1 MYVTLG
7 ELRVPAKASL
17 VPLVASFASRGAAAL
32 GLDEKDSDALG
43 IAAEEVFSHLAACA
57 APGRDVVLRLDD
69 GGWRAGLEVRFA
81 AEPGRVDFRPFNLT
95 FRTTPEEDPLLA
107 RTALA
112 IASRMVDR
120 FQLRRQDR
128 EILLTLTR
136 ERRFPKGEPPPPEPR
151 PEGAVS
157 ARAARPHEIPLA
169 AGLAAARHPA
179 GQVLPAFGS
188 PGTVS
193 AMAAAGDLDA
203 VVAADAAG
211 RLAGALFF
219 RPEGDRLVELLGP
232 FLFQEPAVEGAAR
245 LLVDACLAALGRAGR
260 TGVLARNPTDAMP
273 PNALEPLGPLD
284 LRGADGVVRRVHAR
298 FRQLDE
304 DPGGIAHLHPRLE
317 PFVREALRRLA
328 FARTFRLLEGPAV
341 PPGEGTAFAT
351 EIDRRNGQAHL
362 KPLWLG
368 ADARATLDGLLAAL
382 SAEGLANPT
391 AELDLGEPWHA
402 GFAPALLDAGFEPRL
417 VVPWAATGD
426 VLLLQR
432 TTEPSAR

>member
-1 MYVTLG
+1 MYATLG
-7 ELRVPAKASL
+7 ELRVPAKGSL
-17 VPLVASFASRGAAAL
+17 VPLVASFASRGATAF

-57 APGRDVVLRLDD
+57 APGRDVVLRLFD
-69 GGWRAGLEVRFA
+69 GGWRAELELRFA
-81 AEPGRVDFRPFNLT
+81 AERERVDFRPFNLT
-95 FRTTPEEDPLLA
+95 FRTTPEDDPLLA

-120 FQLRRQDR
+120 FRLQRHER

-136 ERRFPKGEPPPPEPR
+136 EQRFPKADAPPPEPR
-151 PEGAVS
+151 PDGPVS
-157 ARAARPHEIPLA
+157 ARAARPHELPLA
-169 AGLAAARHPA
+169 AGLAAARYPA
-179 GQVLPAFGS
+179 DQVPTAFGS
-188 PGTVS
+188 PGKVS

-203 VVAADAAG
+203 VVAADPSG

-219 RPEGDRLVELLGP
+219 RPEGERLVELFGP

-245 LLVDACLAALGRAGR
+245 LLVDACISALGRAGR
-260 TGVLARNPTDAMP
+260 NGILARNPTDAMP
-273 PNALEPLGPLD
+273 PNALEPLGTLD
-284 LRGADGVVRRVHAR
+284 VRGADGAVRRVLSR

-304 DPGGIAHLHPRLE
+304 DPGGVAILHPRLE

-328 FARTFRLLEGPAV
+328 FARTFRLLEGPSV
-341 PPGEGTAFAT
+341 PLGDGTAFAT
-351 EIDRRNGQAHL
+351 EIDRTAGQAHL

-368 ADARATLDGLLAAL
+368 ADARATLDGLLSAL
-382 SAEGLANPT
+382 EADGLASPT

-402 GFAPALLDAGFEPRL
+402 GFAPALLDAGFEPRF

-426 VLLLQR
+426 VLLLQKA
-432 TTEPSAR
+432 TEPAAR

>member
-17 VPLVASFASRGAAAL
+17 VPLVASFASRGATAF

-57 APGRDVVLRLDD
+57 APGRDVVLRLND
-69 GGWRAGLEVRFA
+69 GGWRTELEVRFA
-81 AEPGRVDFRPFNLT
+81 AERERVDFRPFNLT
-95 FRTTPEEDPLLA
+95 FRTTPEDDPLLA

-120 FQLRRQDR
+120 FRLQRRDR
-128 EILLTLTR
+128 EIVLSLTR
-136 ERRFPKGEPPPPEPR
+136 ERRFPKGDAPAPEPR
-151 PEGAVS
+151 PEGPVS
-157 ARAARPHEIPLA
+157 ARAARPHELPLA
-169 AGLAAARHPA
+169 AALAAARSGA
-179 GQVLPAFGS
+179 GHVLPAFRS
-188 PGTVS
+188 PGKVA

-203 VVAADAAG
+203 VVAADASG

-219 RPEGDRLVELLGP
+219 RPEGERLVELFGP
-232 FLFQEPAVEGAAR
+232 FLFQEPAVEGAGR
-245 LLVDACLAALGRAGR
+245 LLVDACLAALGRARR
-260 TGVLARNPTDAMP
+260 TGVLSRNPTDAMP

-284 LRGADGVVRRVHAR
+284 VRGADGVVRRVHSR

-304 DPGGIAHLHPRLE
+304 DPGGVVYVHPRLE

-328 FARTFRLLEGPAV
+328 FARNIRLLEDPAV
-341 PPGEGTAFAT
+341 PLGDGTAFAT
-351 EIDRRNGQAHL
+351 EIDRQTAQAHL

-368 ADARATLDGLLAAL
+368 ADARATLGGLLAAL
-382 SAEGLANPT
+382 AAEGLANPT

-402 GFAPALLDAGFEPRL
+402 AFAPALLDAGFEPRL

-432 TTEPSAR
+432 TTEPSPR